1 MITKSI
7 TMQSTASTSA
17 SASSVDKA
25 RDAQHYLPE
34 EPSVLKARELYLD
47 VSNVY
52 DDLCAKMEELV
63 EAIRSIRQCLEKACA
78 DAIPEEDME
87 AMVQEEE
94 ALMAQ
99 HAKDIVNLEH
109 AADVKAL
116 FKRRYRRACWK
127 ANRKTRKAAEREAQ
141 TKAEAEADAYSDSDS
156 VFHYYVFVHDA
167 DSDADSDADATEH
180 PEPKPLTEAKEVNYH
195 EAVKKSWQSQN
206 STYYTTKKYFRR
218 FAVVGGK
225 ANFQVAKDGACYEG
239 LGLDVDGLSV
249 AELKRW
255 ASVLQVPYASKMRRA
270 ELVEVLQPVL
280 EALASGPARR
290 W

>member
-1 MITKSI
+1 MD
-7 TMQSTASTSA
+7 STAYS
-17 SASSVDKA
+17 
-25 RDAQHYLPE
+25 
-34 EPSVLKARELYLD
+34 PSVLKARELYMD
-47 VSNVY
+47 VSKVY
-52 DDLCAKMEELV
+52 DDLCGKMEELV
-63 EAIRSIRQCLEKACA
+63 DAIRSIRQCLEKACA

-127 ANRKTRKAAEREAQ
+127 ANRRARKALHSSHEEPSVPNALKAAEREA
-141 TKAEAEADAYSDSDS
+141 KALGQAHCEIMSDDDES
-156 VFHYYVFVHDA
+156 VGYEFHYYVFVHDA
-167 DSDADSDADATEH
+167 DVDTDADSDADASEH

-206 STYYTTKKYFRR
+206 STYYTAKKYFRR
-218 FAVVGGK
+218 FVVVNSK
-225 ANFQVAKDGACYEG
+225 ASFQVAKDGACYEG

-255 ASVLQVPYASKMRRA
+255 ASVLQIPYASKMRRA
-270 ELVEVLQPVL
+270 ELVKVLQPVL
-280 EALASGPARR
+280 RVLANGPMQR
-290 W
+290 